1 MDCATPT
8 SVIGGGEVAAQQ
20 PVPDGR
26 LDGAGAVAEQE
37 RGRDKQGREEREQP
51 PAVIERPEPE
61 LSPRFFLITSAS
73 VCSLSSSSI
82 DAHWVSGSLL

>member
-37 RGRDKQGREEREQP
+37 RDRDKQGREEREQP
-51 PAVIERPEPE
+51 PAVIKRPRGAGAVPPI
-61 LSPRFFLITSAS
+61 LPHYLGKC
-73 VCSLSSSSI
+73 V
-82 DAHWVSGSLL
+82 LLVL